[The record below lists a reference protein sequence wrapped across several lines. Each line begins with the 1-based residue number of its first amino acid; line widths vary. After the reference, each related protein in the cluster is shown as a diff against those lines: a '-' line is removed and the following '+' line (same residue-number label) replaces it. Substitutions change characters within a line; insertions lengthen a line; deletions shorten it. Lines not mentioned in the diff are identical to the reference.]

1 MDREVRNMKGR
12 LITWAGALGAVGC
25 AIQVL
30 KHLPFVSVLFM
41 HNVPWSD
48 GTTETV
54 YVDYSPAVLT
64 WAVLLG
70 AAFLC
75 LGRSE
80 HHRVRRM
87 SKVGVAA
94 CMVLAVPIVVSLA
107 FGFSAMLRFYEG
119 LSHAANP
126 AALLPAVGPDVLG
139 NALLAVAIWELAE
152 LMPSRIRCVG
162 YAGVLVL
169 AITSGLMP
177 AVNFLAG
184 LVPSLAGQV
193 GTLCQWMVML
203 AFSVLG
209 VVFALLARHGLETSV
224 GLGTMPFRRKLLV
237 AIVVFIPV
245 VVLECLAFHRS
256 KDDAAAE
263 ILDPLFQD
271 ESAEGTATVL

>member
-80 HHRVRRM
+80 HPRVRRM
-87 SKVGVAA
+87 SKVGVVA
-94 CMVLAVPIVVSLA
+94 CIVLSVPPSGFLQCFASTRACRMLQIPRPCCLLWDLMSWVMRCLQWQ
-107 FGFSAMLRFYEG
+107 FG
-119 LSHAANP
+119 N
-126 AALLPAVGPDVLG
+126 LP
-139 NALLAVAIWELAE
+139 N
-152 LMPSRIRCVG
+152 
-162 YAGVLVL
+162 
-169 AITSGLMP
+169 
-177 AVNFLAG
+177 
-184 LVPSLAGQV
+184 
-193 GTLCQWMVML
+193 
-203 AFSVLG
+203 
-209 VVFALLARHGLETSV
+209 
-224 GLGTMPFRRKLLV
+224 
-237 AIVVFIPV
+237 
-245 VVLECLAFHRS
+245 
-256 KDDAAAE
+256 
-263 ILDPLFQD
+263 
-271 ESAEGTATVL
+271 

>member
-94 CMVLAVPIVVSLA
+94 CMVLAVPIVVLLA
-107 FGFSAMLRFYEG
+107 FDYSAVLRFYRD
-119 LSHAANP
+119 LAHAANP
-126 AALLPAVGPDVLG
+126 AALLPVVGPGELG
-139 NALLAVAIWELAE
+139 TALLVAALWELAE

-169 AITSGLMP
+169 AVASGLTST
-177 AVNFLAG
+177 VSSLAG

-193 GTLCQWMVML
+193 GTLCQWMDVL
-203 AFSVLG
+203 VFFVLG
-209 VVFALLARHGLETSV
+209 VVFVLLANDGLEAPD
-224 GLGTMPFRRKLLV
+224 GLGTVTV
-237 AIVVFIPV
+237 AGVTVSVTFSPSAAF
-245 VVLECLAFHRS
+245 CLYGVTVPCS
-256 KDDAAAE
+256 
-263 ILDPLFQD
+263 Q
-271 ESAEGTATVL
+271 GATVISYFESLGSSLSFP